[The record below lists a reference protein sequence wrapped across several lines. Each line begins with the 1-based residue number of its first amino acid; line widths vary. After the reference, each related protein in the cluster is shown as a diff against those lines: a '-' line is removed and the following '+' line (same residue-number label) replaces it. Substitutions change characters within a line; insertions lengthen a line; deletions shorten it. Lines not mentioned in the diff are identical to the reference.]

1 MFAPFER
8 FHADHS
14 AGLGLGLALSRGFAE
29 AMGATLIPADIPGG
43 GLTMVLSLS
52 VAAAAP
58 GWRAVVAPTG
68 GY

>member
-1 MFAPFER
+1 MFAPFRR

-14 AGLGLGLALSRGFAE
+14 AGGLGLALSRGFAG
-29 AMGATLIPADIPGG
+29 AMGATLIPEDIPGG
-43 GLTMVLSLS
+43 GLTMVLSPS

-58 GWRAVVAPTG
+58 GWRAVVAPAG